1 MLQTKFRLLAHNTDW
16 LFTRSSLAF
25 TWNELAELAGYNQPP
40 LSNASIQ
47 SDQRLWHSLRIRRR
61 QADHL
66 TGLDATANKWINRI
80 RLAKSGVS
88 HLKSKADKVV
98 AQEKQWAELR
108 EGELDLKLM
117 DLRDAFSAREVKDD
131 MLVAGFAAIR
141 EVAYRETG
149 ERPYQVQIMGA
160 LGLYLGQIVEMVTG
174 EGKTLTASL
183 AATALGWRRKPVHV
197 ITVNDYL
204 AARDAEGRSP
214 IYRRAG
220 LKAVSIVA
228 ETPDHERGALYQQNV
243 IYVTQ
248 KELVADWLR
257 DQLKL
262 GRIMNPVSTRWM
274 ASGRSAASQI
284 LVPGLFYAIVDEA
297 DAVLIDE
304 AVTPLIIAQPRQ
316 VDPSSTMYNRAR
328 AIAMQLEY
336 PEHYDV
342 ELAKRRCELTAS
354 GREKVTQLL
363 TEEDHGIWKAIRR
376 REELVESALTAEHC
390 YILKVQYQI
399 VEDKIVIVDEYTG
412 RFMNDRQWQHGLHQA
427 VEAKHNLSVTADR
440 DTLAS
445 LSFQRFFKLYPH
457 LCGMTGTAA
466 DASSELEE
474 TYGLPVRIIPTHRP
488 IQRKLHKTQIYAN
501 EALKWSAVV
510 NRIQELHLEGRPI
523 LVGTRS
529 IEASETLSE
538 RLSAVALRH
547 QVLNAIHHKEEADIV
562 SKAGQPGAITVAT
575 NMAGRGTDIKL
586 GPGVKEIGGLAV
598 ILTER
603 HTSRRV
609 DRQLFGRAGRQG
621 DPGSAQVII
630 SLEDDLLLKHAP
642 VKSKLVRKMFQG
654 RTTPLPATL
663 ERLFDRAQKQ
673 AQNVAFKSRAQVLK
687 QDEELDRTLPR

>member
-1 MLQTKFRLLAHNTDW
+1 MSQ
-16 LFTRSSLAF
+16 S
-25 TWNELAELAGYNQPP
+25 
-40 LSNASIQ
+40 SIQ

-61 QADHL
+61 QVEQL
-66 TGLDATANKWINRI
+66 RGIDAAASKWINRI
-80 RLAKSGVS
+80 RLSRKGIKYLNAQ
-88 HLKSKADKVV
+88 ADLVV
-98 AQEKQWAELR
+98 AQEKQWSALR

-117 DLRDAFSAREVKDD
+117 DLRDAFSVREVKED
-131 MLVAGFAAIR
+131 VICAGFAAIR
-141 EVAYRETG
+141 EVAFRETG
-149 ERPYQVQIMGA
+149 ERPYKVQIMGA
-160 LGLYLGQIVEMVTG
+160 LGLYLGQIMEMVTG

-220 LKAVSIVA
+220 LSAVSIVS
-228 ETPDHERGALYQQNV
+228 ETQEQERGALYQKNV
-243 IYVTQ
+243 IYITQ

-274 ASGRSAASQI
+274 SAGKAASTQI

-304 AVTPLIIAQPRQ
+304 AVTPLIIAQPRE

-328 AIAMQLEY
+328 QIAMQLEF
-336 PEHYDV
+336 PDHYTV
-342 ELAKRRCELTAS
+342 ELAKRRCQLTPA
-354 GREKVTQLL
+354 GRARATELL
-363 TEEDHGIWKAIRR
+363 TDDDHGIWKAVRR

-390 YILKVQYQI
+390 YIHKVQYQI
-399 VEDKIVIVDEYTG
+399 VEEKIVIVDEYTG

-427 VEAKHNLSVTADR
+427 VEAKHNLSITADR

-466 DASSELEE
+466 DASSELEQ
-474 TYGLPVRIIPTHRP
+474 TYGLPVRIVPTHRP
-488 IQRKLHKTQIYAN
+488 IQRKQLPTQIYAN
-501 EALKWSAVV
+501 EALKWAAVV
-510 NRIQELHLEGRPI
+510 KVIQDLHLAGRPV

-529 IEASETLSE
+529 IEASERLSE

-547 QVLNAIHHKEEADIV
+547 QVLNAVHHKEEAEIV

-630 SLEDDLLLKHAP
+630 SLEDDLLMKYAP
-642 VKSKLVRKMFQG
+642 FKAKTIKRAFMG
-654 RTTPLPATL
+654 RTTPLPRYL
-663 ERLFDRAQKQ
+663 EKLFDRAQVE

>member
-1 MLQTKFRLLAHNTDW
+1 M
-16 LFTRSSLAF
+16 
-25 TWNELAELAGYNQPP
+25 
-40 LSNASIQ
+40 SNASIQ

-61 QADHL
+61 QPEQL
-66 TGLDATANKWINRI
+66 RGLDATANKWINRI
-80 RLAKSGVS
+80 KLARRGVKY
-88 HLKSKADKVV
+88 LNAQADLIV
-98 AQEKQWAELR
+98 AQEKEWSGLR

-117 DLRDAFSAREVKDD
+117 DLRDAFSAREVKED
-131 MLVAGFAAIR
+131 MIRTGFAAIR
-141 EVAYRETG
+141 EVAFRETG
-149 ERPYQVQIMGA
+149 ERPYKVQIMGA

-174 EGKTLTASL
+174 EGKTLTAAV

-220 LKAVSIVA
+220 LKAVSIVG
-228 ETPDHERGALYQQNV
+228 ETPEHERASLYQQNV
-243 IYVTQ
+243 IYITQ

-262 GRIMNPVSTRWM
+262 GRIMNPVSTRWRT
-274 ASGRSAASQI
+274 AGRQGAGQI

-304 AVTPLIIAQPRQ
+304 AVTPLIIAQPRM

-328 AIAMQLEY
+328 EIAMKLEF
-336 PEHYDV
+336 PEHYEV
-342 ELAKRRCELTAS
+342 QLAKRRCELSPA
-354 GREKVTQLL
+354 GREKVTELL
-363 TEEDHGIWKAIRR
+363 TENDHGIWKAVRR

-390 YILKVQYQI
+390 YIHKVQYQI

-412 RFMNDRQWQHGLHQA
+412 RFMQDRQWQHGLHQA

-488 IQRKLHKTQIYAN
+488 IQRKQLPTQIYAN
-501 EALKWSAVV
+501 DALKWAAVV
-510 NRIQELHLEGRPI
+510 KTIQELHLEGRPV

-621 DPGSAQVII
+621 DPGTAQVII
-630 SLEDDLLLKHAP
+630 SLEDDLVAKYSP
-642 VKSKLVRKMFQG
+642 MRTKVVRKVFQG
-654 RTTPLPATL
+654 NTKPLAKPL
-663 ERLFDRAQKQ
+663 EKLFDRAQKA

>member
-1 MLQTKFRLLAHNTDW
+1 LSQT
-16 LFTRSSLAF
+16 
-25 TWNELAELAGYNQPP
+25 
-40 LSNASIQ
+40 SIQ

-61 QADHL
+61 QVEQL
-66 TGLDATANKWINRI
+66 RGIDATASKWINRI
-80 RLAKSGVS
+80 RLARKGTAY
-88 HLKSKADKVV
+88 LKQQADKVV
-98 AQEKQWAELR
+98 AQEKEWAGLR

-117 DLRDAFSAREVKDD
+117 DLRDAFSAREMKEEVIC
-131 MLVAGFAAIR
+131 AGFAAIR
-141 EVAYRETG
+141 EVAFRETG
-149 ERPYQVQIMGA
+149 ERPYPVQIMGA

-220 LKAVSIVA
+220 LSAVSIVSDTQ
-228 ETPDHERGALYQQNV
+228 EGDRGALYQKNV
-243 IYVTQ
+243 IYITQ

-274 ASGRSAASQI
+274 AGGRSAANQI

-328 AIAMQLEY
+328 EIAMKLEF
-336 PEHYDV
+336 PDHYDV
-342 ELAKRRCELTAS
+342 QLAKRRCELTPS
-354 GREKVTQLL
+354 GRQRATELL
-363 TEEDHGIWKAIRR
+363 TDEDHGIWKAVRR
-376 REELVESALTAEHC
+376 REELIETALTAEHC
-390 YILKVQYQI
+390 YIHKVQYQI
-399 VEDKIVIVDEYTG
+399 VEEKIVIVDEYTG

-427 VEAKHNLSVTADR
+427 VEAKHNLSITADR

-466 DASSELEE
+466 DASSELEQ

-488 IQRKLHKTQIYAN
+488 IQRKQLPTQIYAN

-510 NRIQELHLEGRPI
+510 KTIQDLHLAGRPV

-529 IEASETLSE
+529 IEASERLSE
-538 RLSAVALRH
+538 RLSSVALRH
-547 QVLNAIHHKEEADIV
+547 QVLNAVHHKEEADIV

-621 DPGSAQVII
+621 DPGTAQVII
-630 SLEDDLLLKHAP
+630 SLEDDLLLKYAP
-642 VKSKLVRKMFQG
+642 VKAKLIKRAFMG
-654 RTTPLPATL
+654 RTSPLPLSL
-663 ERLFDRAQKQ
+663 EKLFDRAQVQ